1 MCMPTLLSQR
11 SEDNSDAAVVDIEIE
26 KVIDEI

>member
-1 MCMPTLLSQR
+1 MLTLLSPR
-11 SEDNSDAAVVDIEIE
+11 NEDNFDAAVVDIEIE